1 MKAKDVIISWD
12 FLLSCALSIVAWVI
26 LPYWVNN
33 QFTITLY
40 EIGISVLSIIF
51 SVFFAA
57 LAIIISSSDDDFV
70 QFLEEEG
77 DYTAIIDTFK
87 FSLSVLFI
95 ALVYSI
101 ILTAITSYWMIQ
113 NHIHQQYYFIII
125 FSFLF
130 FYGLFSTFNSTYD
143 AIKYSKF
150 RTIYLHRKKNKNNQ
164 NSDQ

>member
-1 MKAKDVIISWD
+1 MKIKDIIISWD
-12 FLLSCALSIVAWVI
+12 FLIALCILVILWII

-70 QFLEEEG
+70 RFLEETG

-87 FSLSVLFI
+87 FSLTVLFI
-95 ALVYSI
+95 ALLYSI
-101 ILTAITSYWMIQ
+101 ILTAITSYWI
-113 NHIHQQYYFIII
+113 NLKLINQQFYFTVV

-130 FYGLFSTFNSTYD
+130 FYGLFATFNSTYD
-143 AIKYSKF
+143 AIVYLKF
-150 RTIYLHRKKNKNNQ
+150 RTKYLNANKKNKG
-164 NSDQ
+164 NS